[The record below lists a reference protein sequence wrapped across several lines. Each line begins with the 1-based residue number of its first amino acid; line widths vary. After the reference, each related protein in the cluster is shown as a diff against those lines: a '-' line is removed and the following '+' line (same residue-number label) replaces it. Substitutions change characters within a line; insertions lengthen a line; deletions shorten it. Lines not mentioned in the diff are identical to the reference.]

1 MIRLELSQGVGAQL
15 ILSAGR
21 SRISMEAAVRT
32 MSSHTQFCGVLFG
45 FGGRVGR
52 GAMIFATLGVIDGC
66 SRSAAMTRRPTVI
79 DNAAEARPLI
89 LADSEG
95 ERRLHR
101 PPPAALSNLAAPF
114 IIKVD
119 RRNGGAPEFVLF
131 TEDIAPG
138 QAIPPHRHPDAD
150 EILFIHAGTGV
161 AMLAG
166 RNATV
171 SAGAVI
177 YMPRNTSV
185 RLRNTGSGPLRIVAI
200 FSQPGYEEYMRDI
213 SVAEGEAPIPLSMAE
228 LTAIRSRHHAHVV
241 YDQR

>member
-1 MIRLELSQGVGAQL
+1 MLLATSVAIEACSH
-15 ILSAGR
+15 SAALT
-21 SRISMEAAVRT
+21 SRPA
-32 MSSHTQFCGVLFG
+32 L
-45 FGGRVGR
+45 
-52 GAMIFATLGVIDGC
+52 IDG
-66 SRSAAMTRRPTVI
+66 
-79 DNAAEARPLI
+79 AAEVRPLI

-114 IIKVD
+114 ILKVD
-119 RRNGGAPEFVLF
+119 RRNGGAPELVLF
-131 TEDIAPG
+131 TEDIGPG
-138 QAIPPHRHPDAD
+138 QAIPPHHHPNAD

-161 AMLAG
+161 AKLGDQDAP
-166 RNATV
+166 V

-213 SVAEGEAPIPLSMAE
+213 SVPEGQAVVPLSAAE
-228 LTAIRSRHHAHVV
+228 LTAIRARHHAHVV
-241 YDQR
+241 YDQP

>member
-1 MIRLELSQGVGAQL
+1 MPSGARKTSIGFAGARQVARAAM
-15 ILSAGR
+15 ILSTVNA
-21 SRISMEAAVRT
+21 
-32 MSSHTQFCGVLFG
+32 LP
-45 FGGRVGR
+45 
-52 GAMIFATLGVIDGC
+52 GC
-66 SRSAAMTRRPTVI
+66 SRPAAIAGRTLASDSV
-79 DNAAEARPLI
+79 AAVRPLI

-114 IIKVD
+114 ILKVD
-119 RRNGGAPEFVLF
+119 RRNGGSPELVLF
-131 TEDIAPG
+131 TEDIVPG

-161 AMLAG
+161 AQLAG
-166 RNATV
+166 RQATV

-200 FSQPGYEEYMRDI
+200 FSRPGYEEYMRDI
-213 SVAEGEAPIPLSMAE
+213 SVAEGQVATPLSEAE
-228 LTAIRSRHHAHVV
+228 LTAIRARHRAHVI
-241 YDQR
+241 YDHP